1 MGMRRLE
8 TSLKYLE
15 RSRSSQTAAL
25 THRHPVAFPNRII
38 EEAARFTGAAGAGS
52 FHTQCF
58 NGSVYDV
65 AMMISQPRD
74 LVQVTAEIERSGEA
88 FEKAP

>member
-1 MGMRRLE
+1 M
-8 TSLKYLE
+8 
-15 RSRSSQTAAL
+15 
-25 THRHPVAFPNRII
+25 
-38 EEAARFTGAAGAGS
+38 
-52 FHTQCF
+52 F